1 MDTAAL
7 QEVVTVLKEEVE
19 HHKRQARRMQRE
31 NRLLVRTIL
40 QLRQQQKLLHSRQP
54 EQQPCVGKT
63 GNDNEKEHGGSHER
77 DDLSEFTHSQ
87 PSSATSRMSHQL
99 CSRCS
104 AEHFFST
111 TSPRPRAPA
120 SAAEQGRCGEVVE
133 ALGNV
138 SPLPLEG
145 HNPHENDNKALQV
158 RVRALENQLQ
168 CERMRRKAQADEFSA
183 ELELMRFALDEAER
197 HPSRRQRRSTHDGG
211 VFRQE
216 APAPSHTSEGGGGGG
231 GDVGTSESTVEYHEV
246 LCGSHLQQELFDGLV
261 VHSRGSTPT
270 SMGHAEK
277 VVAVE
282 RSDVPPSAA
291 SPATGDF
298 VCTGDS
304 LYHGSPR
311 PKCATQR
318 SSTIGLQ
325 CVSGSSCRECMTPLN
340 EGRLFSPTP
349 QSETSRDALTA
360 TNHTDTPWCENFLSR
375 AALRM
380 EGRRQRLRNAVML
393 RTTVDAN
400 GEASVKHRDAVLGS
414 SNRQVQV
421 HLMTELPP
429 HTEMPASP
437 SSPLAS
443 LARRGQWHLPHRRTA
458 SLSAFHGDDAAASPC
473 RYTASSPNA
482 GIGSPIMNPNQLGVE
497 VDPKGPHNRT
507 WYAHQVLRMAFA
519 KFVYASASSSAADAT
534 AAIAS
539 NSFEKAPEGADM
551 ELFHEHNHHHRQQQ
565 QQEEE
570 EEGGTHSDTHY
581 VSSDMSYSFDSEE
594 VREQN
599 SMEVVGAQDTA
610 DCPLPLPLLPH
621 GLYRNIPSSAVRRA
635 IDETTRLHFRC
646 CQNRPLL
653 ETVAE
658 PFPPV
663 LPPFHAENSDSEL
676 VASFAVDVLSPSN
689 YREDEICL
697 TLHSPVLFS
706 QIRSFLGMDAEGF
719 RASLGENAVWR
730 QAISP
735 GKSGTTLIFF
745 GNFVMKSLKKSEFKF
760 LRDRFLSS
768 YVSFCERHPDTLLP
782 RFYALLTFSWLRFR
796 THKQY
801 VLMQNVFST
810 RYYIHRIY
818 DVKGSTVGRSTTT
831 ETAPRT
837 SFGALLLK
845 DNDLPAQLIICGPLQ
860 RAHVLAQLRS
870 DVNFLHSLN
879 IVDYSCL
886 IGVRS
891 RVFSRKEGPS
901 KTIVLK
907 ERCGSYWQQTRTSEA
922 IGVGAEQLQ
931 KMDNSCIHGCDGGVL
946 SLPIYAAGDDTTAR
960 EDVYYL
966 GIIDVLQEY
975 TPAKRLENFAKGLWS
990 DRRQISVVPPKEY
1003 AERLYQVLENVTV

>member
-1 MDTAAL
+1 
-7 QEVVTVLKEEVE
+7 
-19 HHKRQARRMQRE
+19 
-31 NRLLVRTIL
+31 
-40 QLRQQQKLLHSRQP
+40 
-54 EQQPCVGKT
+54 
-63 GNDNEKEHGGSHER
+63 
-77 DDLSEFTHSQ
+77 
-87 PSSATSRMSHQL
+87 
-99 CSRCS
+99 
-104 AEHFFST
+104 
-111 TSPRPRAPA
+111 
-120 SAAEQGRCGEVVE
+120 
-133 ALGNV
+133 
-138 SPLPLEG
+138 
-145 HNPHENDNKALQV
+145 
-158 RVRALENQLQ
+158 
-168 CERMRRKAQADEFSA
+168 
-183 ELELMRFALDEAER
+183 
-197 HPSRRQRRSTHDGG
+197 
-211 VFRQE
+211 
-216 APAPSHTSEGGGGGG
+216 
-231 GDVGTSESTVEYHEV
+231 
-246 LCGSHLQQELFDGLV
+246 
-261 VHSRGSTPT
+261 
-270 SMGHAEK
+270 
-277 VVAVE
+277 
-282 RSDVPPSAA
+282 
-291 SPATGDF
+291 
-298 VCTGDS
+298 
-304 LYHGSPR
+304 
-311 PKCATQR
+311 
-318 SSTIGLQ
+318 
-325 CVSGSSCRECMTPLN
+325 MTPPN

-349 QSETSRDALTA
+349 QLEASRDASTA
-360 TNHTDTPWCENFLSR
+360 TKSTDMPWCENFLSR

-380 EGRRQRLRNAVML
+380 EGRRERLRNAVT
-393 RTTVDAN
+393 RRISV
-400 GEASVKHRDAVLGS
+400 EASDEASGEHRDPALGS

-421 HLMTELPP
+421 QMMTELPA
-429 HTEMPASP
+429 HTETPASP
-437 SSPLAS
+437 HSPLAS
-443 LARRGQWHLPHRRTA
+443 LARRGQWHLSHRRTA
-458 SLSAFHGDDAAASPC
+458 SLPAFHGDDAAVGSG
-473 RYTASSPNA
+473 SST
-482 GIGSPIMNPNQLGVE
+482 MNPNQLGVE

-519 KFVYASASSSAADAT
+519 KIVYVSASSSAAGAT
-534 AAIAS
+534 AAVAS
-539 NSFEKAPEGADM
+539 NSFERVPEGADV
-551 ELFHEHNHHHRQQQ
+551 ELLQEHNNQQQQ

-570 EEGGTHSDTHY
+570 EEEEEEEEGGTHSGTHY
-581 VSSDMSYSFDSEE
+581 VSSDMSYSFDSEG

-599 SMEVVGAQDTA
+599 SMEVVGARDTA
-610 DCPLPLPLLPH
+610 DCPLPLPLPPH
-621 GLYRNIPSSAVRRA
+621 GLYRSIPSSAVRRA
-635 IDETTRLHFRC
+635 IDETTRLRFRC
-646 CQNRPLL
+646 CQNRPVL

-658 PFPPV
+658 PFPPI

-676 VASFAVDVLSPSN
+676 VANFAMDVLSPSN
-689 YREDEICL
+689 HREDEICL

-706 QIRSFLGMDAEGF
+706 QIRSFLGMDTEGF

-745 GNFVMKSLKKSEFKF
+745 GNFVMKSLKESEFKF

-796 THKQY
+796 AHKRY

-879 IVDYSCL
+879 VVDYSCL

-922 IGVGAEQLQ
+922 IGVGAEQLE

-975 TPAKRLENFAKGLWS
+975 TPAKRLENFAKGLWN